1 MDGTKVTLSAA
12 ELDLAMDPQVMLMK
26 NAVVDAVYGL
36 FGRVAERQSE
46 ILSPLRPFFG
56 EAFDLPPKISRGE
69 KYRGLPYVML
79 DHPRSFT
86 SHDILA
92 VRTLFWWGHFFSV
105 TLHLRGR
112 WLERFEPGILASRAR
127 LAAGG
132 FHVSTGA
139 QEWEH
144 HFGSDNYRPVESV
157 GEEEWKGGF
166 SDPGFVKLAL
176 RHPISRFAEL
186 EDLLVQGFGD
196 AIGILYLSS

>member
-1 MDGTKVTLSAA
+1 MEASKVTLSDA
-12 ELDLAMDPQVMLMK
+12 ELALAMDPQVMVMK

-36 FGRVAERQSE
+36 FGRVVERQRE
-46 ILSPLRPFFG
+46 ILSPLRPRFG
-56 EAFDLPPKISRGE
+56 EVFDLPPKISRGE

-86 SHDILA
+86 PQDILA

-127 LAAGG
+127 WAAGG

-144 HFGSDNYRPVESV
+144 HFGADNYTPVESFS
-157 GEEEWKGGF
+157 EEEWGRGL

-176 RHPISRFAEL
+176 HHPISRFGEM
-186 EDLLVQGFGD
+186 EDLLLEGFRD
-196 AIGILYLSS
+196 ALEIIHLTL

>member
-26 NAVVDAVYGL
+26 NAVIDAVYGL

-46 ILSPLRPFFG
+46 ILSPLRPLFG

-79 DHPRSFT
+79 DNPRSFT

-105 TLHLRGR
+105 TIHLRGR